1 MSRRDPGRGVSC
13 LACGQALS
21 RYTAT
26 CPNCGTP
33 QPHKRMG
40 SSIGLGV
47 MLVLLLA
54 LLLYSLLPGADG

>member
-1 MSRRDPGRGVSC
+1 MSAPGHRRGVSC
-13 LACGQALS
+13 LACGHPLS

-40 SSIGLGV
+40 SSVGLGV

-54 LLLYSLLPGADG
+54 LVFYSVLAGG